1 MRLSQSAWAACW
13 AIRAC
18 LFALGWSDHDH
29 DLVLALVRVCLC
41 VCVWVCVCGSVCVW
55 VLRPLTF
62 TCFLEVT
69 TIPQACSKSAVLVA
83 AVAGGGPADCGVVSV
98 VFLESSVPQC
108 IGGGCG
114 VVSPAAAA
122 AAAAAAAGVAH
133 SGGSACVSACSCDG
147 VGRCCGFG

>member
-1 MRLSQSAWAACW
+1 M
-13 AIRAC
+13 
-18 LFALGWSDHDH
+18 F
-29 DLVLALVRVCLC
+29 LC
-41 VCVWVCVCGSVCVW
+41 VCVCVCVRVCGG
-55 VLRPLTF
+55 VLRSITF

-108 IGGGCG
+108 IGGGCS